1 MKEKNLMEGGKSS
14 VLQLQPD
21 SNNSAFIKE
30 KTKQNKT
37 KATFHSDLIS
47 KQE

>member
-1 MKEKNLMEGGKSS
+1 MKENNLMEGGKSS

-30 KTKQNKT
+30 KKQNKT